1 MPRRKDS
8 FSYGVT
14 IPATSARVVDTALEI
29 LGDPDPGELAFLHSV
44 VAQTFRPC
52 GSSPAC
58 VWEQHEG
65 GIASPRHAEKC

>member
-14 IPATSARVVDTALEI
+14 IPATSARVVDTGLEI

-44 VAQTFRPC
+44 LAQTFLPH
-52 GSSPAC
+52 GSAPAW

-65 GIASPRHAEKC
+65 GIAPPHHAE

>member
-14 IPATSARVVDTALEI
+14 IPATSARVVDTGLEI

-44 VAQTFRPC
+44 VAQTFRP
-52 GSSPAC
+52 
-58 VWEQHEG
+58 
-65 GIASPRHAEKC
+65 